1 MAMVGPLVVEP
12 DVGSYCWITLDS
24 GEQILISHD
33 TENTRGGSI
42 AIEAP
47 NAFAFGSEPIFACDL
62 DSPRGRAALGKA
74 TYRIRASLATR
85 TPLGVFV
92 EYMKDAGSVA
102 IVKFKCDVLESASS
116 IP

>member
-33 TENTRGGSI
+33 TEHTRGGCI
-42 AIEAP
+42 AIEVL

-74 TYRIRASLATR
+74 TYRIRSSLAAR
-85 TPLGVFV
+85 APLVVFV
-92 EYMKDAGSVA
+92 EYVKDASSVA
-102 IVKFKCDVLESASS
+102 VVKFKCDVLDSS
-116 IP
+116 SSLP